1 MLVPTAK
8 LTGFVFSSI
17 FLFYLEK
24 QDTFHMTFLKLIIS
38 PVLKD
43 TSHHFQEFVSRQ
55 MTLFL
60 VFALFFVLFAGGF
73 MSTALMV
80 MAYIIIYRKH
90 KFYFFVVK

>member
-8 LTGFVFSSI
+8 LTGFVFSST

-24 QDTFHMTFLKLIIS
+24 QDTFHMTFFKLIIS

-55 MTLFL
+55 MTFWFLHFSLFYSL
-60 VFALFFVLFAGGF
+60 VGL
-73 MSTALMV
+73 
-80 MAYIIIYRKH
+80 
-90 KFYFFVVK
+90 